1 MIKLT
6 SKARDTVKQRMRELG
21 RTQIDMGN
29 MLGMTQGAFS
39 QKLNA
44 QYEDQGFDT
53 EQLLKI
59 CDNLDLHYEK
69 DLGEQLP
76 YIRDKHYEF
85 FYVLGLTL
93 NERKL
98 SDFGVTDNVCRR
110 FSEHERDY
118 QGYLPTILLK
128 VRSTSKGFCLSM
140 ESQLKKVYQ
149 SARNN
154 LPKGLGDEVFEVD
167 PDEVI
172 RNTLRMTNVFPE
184 LHQVTQYQRNSLVGL
199 VRPDRHKLQ

>member
-69 DLGEQLP
+69 GSWRTGSLIFAISITSFFTFLGS
-76 YIRDKHYEF
+76 H
-85 FYVLGLTL
+85 
-93 NERKL
+93 
-98 SDFGVTDNVCRR
+98 
-110 FSEHERDY
+110 
-118 QGYLPTILLK
+118 
-128 VRSTSKGFCLSM
+128 
-140 ESQLKKVYQ
+140 
-149 SARNN
+149 
-154 LPKGLGDEVFEVD
+154 
-167 PDEVI
+167 
-172 RNTLRMTNVFPE
+172 
-184 LHQVTQYQRNSLVGL
+184 
-199 VRPDRHKLQ
+199 